1 MIESLITLAVLSAA
15 VPLSAQVVDPAPALP
30 ALTMEQETTLR
41 CGVAFALVQ
50 QSREAGDAGF
60 QDYPELGQ
68 RGQEFFVRTMA
79 QLMEQTGANRDAIA
93 KLVMREA
100 EALKGDAQAIDQV
113 MPACLLM
120 LEASGL

>member
-1 MIESLITLAVLSAA
+1 MMKSLITLAALSAA
-15 VPLSAQVVDPAPALP
+15 VPLSAQRVEPAPALP
-30 ALTMEQETTLR
+30 GLTMEQETTLR

-50 QSREAGDAGF
+50 QSREVGDAGF

-93 KLVMREA
+93 QLVMREA
-100 EALKGDAQAIDQV
+100 ESLKGDPQAIDQL